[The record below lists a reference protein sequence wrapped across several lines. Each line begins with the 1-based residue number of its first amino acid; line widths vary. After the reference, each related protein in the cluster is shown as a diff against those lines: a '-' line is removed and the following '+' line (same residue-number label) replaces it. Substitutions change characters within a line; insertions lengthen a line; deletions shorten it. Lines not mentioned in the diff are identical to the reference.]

1 MEEMKKKVEEG
12 ELKKLKESEE
22 KTRKMEADRNTVNNE
37 DDSGDDLDDLLDDI
51 CIHPSMLKKPDP
63 EVTEDDARRASEKFA
78 KAKAEE
84 EKEKR
89 VKEKWFTNSDKPEN
103 GEGEEEEEGEDGTFS
118 FYKVPWH
125 CNVCGM
131 NVAGDQVIRK
141 FDLNI
146 SRFVRSSVCYSFVY
160 YIPIGITQGKVG
172 KIFSTS
178 VMPASSILNI
188 LFFSFSF

>member
-103 GEGEEEEEGEDGTFS
+103 GEGEEEEGEDGTFS

-146 SRFVRSSVCYSFVY
+146 SRFVRCSVCYSFVN

>member
-89 VKEKWFTNSDKPEN
+89 VKEKWFTNSDK
-103 GEGEEEEEGEDGTFS
+103 GESGEGGEEEEDDGKFS
-118 FYKVPWH
+118 FYKVPH
-125 CNVCGM
+125 S
-131 NVAGDQVIRK
+131 QSH
-141 FDLNI
+141 FL
-146 SRFVRSSVCYSFVY
+146 S
-160 YIPIGITQGKVG
+160 
-172 KIFSTS
+172 
-178 VMPASSILNI
+178 
-188 LFFSFSF
+188 